1 MITNVYIDGFNF
13 YYGAVKGTRYKWL
26 DFAALCQILLP
37 QHQIKRIYYFTA
49 LVDSRPSDPYKRTRQ
64 ETYLRALKTLP
75 NIKVVLGSFLS
86 HVTNMP
92 LANGKGYVDVI
103 KTQEKGSDVNLA
115 AQMLLDGF
123 RKDYECA
130 VVVSNDSD
138 LLRPIQITIHE
149 LGKKVGVLAPTQN
162 KHPSR
167 SLTANATFIKHIRP
181 NVLAA
186 SQFLPTLTDKR
197 GTFSKPKGW

>member
-1 MITNVYIDGFNF
+1 MLTNIYIDGFNF
-13 YYGAVKGTRYKWL
+13 YYGAVKGTPYKWL
-26 DFAALCQILLP
+26 DFSALCRILLP
-37 QHQIKRIYYFTA
+37 LHQVKRIYYFTA
-49 LVDSRPSDPYKRTRQ
+49 LVDARPSDPDKRMRQ

-75 NIKVVLGSFLS
+75 NINIVLGSFLS

-115 AQMLLDGF
+115 AQLLLDGF
-123 RKDYECA
+123 RNDYECA

-138 LLRPIQITIHE
+138 LLRPIQISIHD

-167 SLTANATFIKHIRP
+167 SLAANATFIKHIRP
-181 NVLAA
+181 HVIAA
-186 SQFLPTLTDKR
+186 SQFSPTLTDKR
-197 GTFSKPKGW
+197 GTFSKPNGW

>member
-1 MITNVYIDGFNF
+1 MITNVYIDGFDF
-13 YYGAVKGTRYKWL
+13 YYGAVKGTPHKWL
-26 DFAALCQILLP
+26 NFAALCKILLP

-49 LVDSRPSDPYKRTRQ
+49 LVDSRPSDPDKRTRQ

-75 NIKVVLGSFLS
+75 NMKVVLGSFLS

-123 RKDYECA
+123 RNDYECA

-138 LLRPIQITIHE
+138 LLRPIQISIHE

-162 KHPSR
+162 RHPSR

-186 SQFLPTLTDKR
+186 SQFPPTLTDKR
-197 GTFSKPKGW
+197 GTFSKPNGW